1 MCFFARGLSATLP
14 SRLVVLAVEGVEV
27 RAKAMLA
34 GKTAR
39 RKVTIE
45 DLKTEDLKTIVI

>member
-1 MCFFARGLSATLP
+1 MCFFAGVLSATLP
-14 SRLVVLAVEGVEV
+14 SRLVVLDVEGVEV

-39 RKVTIE
+39 RKATI
-45 DLKTEDLKTIVI
+45 EDLKTIVI

>member
-1 MCFFARGLSATLP
+1 MCFFAWVLSATLP
-14 SRLVVLAVEGVEV
+14 SRLVVLVVEGVEGVEV

-45 DLKTEDLKTIVI
+45 DLKTIVI